1 MKPYKAHG
9 VALGMSNVFELAISK
24 VFAGE
29 AYMHSYG
36 SQLLWVD
43 QTINPVELTWHRIS
57 F

>member
-9 VALGMSNVFELAISK
+9 VAVGMSNVFELAISK